1 MKNIKIIYLVTLL
14 ITLAGCNDDFLERY
28 PLSQLAPETYFYSET
43 ELRAYTNGFYSTL
56 PAALDIFYYAPSYA
70 DEWAGTT
77 VPDEYRGTRIVPTT
91 GGGWDWTQ
99 LRRINFFLENSYK
112 CTNESAR
119 NKYNGLAKFFRA
131 YFYFDKVQ
139 RFGDVPWYS
148 EALEM
153 DDEGLAKS
161 RDSRILV
168 VDSILND
175 LDYAISYL
183 STTKSAQEITK
194 WTALAFKSRVCL
206 FEGTFRKY
214 HNLAGWEELLEECV
228 AASNELITSSG
239 YGIYTSTPE
248 KAYWE
253 LFIPDDAITKEMIL
267 ARQYSSAIPFVH
279 SVNFYTL
286 SVSYGKPG
294 VTRHIINH
302 YLNADGT
309 RFTDNP
315 DFRTM
320 QYFEEVQN
328 RDPRLSQTIR
338 VPGYKRIGESKTSVP
353 DFASS
358 ITGYQFIK
366 YLQAPTYDQGNC
378 VNDMPIF
385 RYAETLLNFAEAK
398 AELGTLTQEDINKS
412 IKVLRDR
419 VGMPNMDLANANAN
433 PDPYLS
439 NLYVNVSGANK
450 GIILEVRRE
459 RTVELIHEGFR
470 WRDLLRWKE
479 GQIMA
484 RVFNG
489 MYFPGVGIY
498 DLDQDGT
505 LDLHIYEGTKPASVP
520 GRQYMKIGELVLE
533 NGAAGGQIITNPTV
547 QKIWTENKDY
557 LYPIPTQE
565 RLLNRNLTQNP
576 NWLDD
581 IGK

>member
-1 MKNIKIIYLVTLL
+1 MKKDNIIYIVIVLLL
-14 ITLAGCNDDFLERY
+14 ITACNDEFLERY
-28 PLSQLAPETYFYSET
+28 PLSSLSPEVYFGSET
-43 ELRAYTNGFYSTL
+43 ELKAYTNGFYNAL
-56 PAALDIFYYAPSYA
+56 PAALDIFYNSPSYA

-77 VPDEYRGTRIVPTT
+77 VPDEYRGVRIVPTT
-91 GGGWDWTQ
+91 GGGWTWTE

-112 CTNESAR
+112 CPVASAR
-119 NKYNGLAKFFRA
+119 LKYNGLARFFRA

-139 RFGDVPWYS
+139 RFGDVPWFS
-148 EALEM
+148 KVLEM
-153 DDEGLAKS
+153 DDEGLAKA
-161 RDSRILV
+161 RDSRIV
-168 VDSILND
+168 VIDSILQD
-175 LDYAISYL
+175 LDYAIANL

-214 HNLAGWEELLEECV
+214 NGISGWQDLLDKCAS
-228 AASNELITSSG
+228 AADNMITNSG
-239 YGIYTSTPE
+239 YGIYTSTID

-253 LFIPDDAITKEMIL
+253 LFIPDDPLTKEMIL

-279 SVNFYTL
+279 SVNYYTL

-294 VTRHIINH
+294 VNRHIINH
-302 YLNADGT
+302 YLKSDGT
-309 RFTDNP
+309 RFTDDPNYK
-315 DFRTM
+315 TV

-338 VPGYKRIGESKTSVP
+338 VPGYKRIGETKTVVP

-366 YLQAPTYDQGNC
+366 YIQPPAFDQNNC

-385 RYAETLLNFAEAK
+385 RYAEVLLNFAEAK
-398 AELGTLTQEDINKS
+398 AELGTLTQTDIDKS
-412 IKVLRDR
+412 IKLLRDR
-419 VGMPNMDLANANAN
+419 VGMPNLNFVNANAT

-439 NLYVNVSGANK
+439 SLYLNVSGANK
-450 GIILEVRRE
+450 GVILEVRRE

-479 GQIMA
+479 GQILA

-489 MYFPGVGIY
+489 MYFPGVGTF
-498 DLDQDGT
+498 DLDHDGII
-505 LDLHIYEGTKPASVP
+505 DLQIYSGTKPTSVP

-533 NGAAGGQIITNPTV
+533 NGASGGQIITNPTV